1 MKGFALVVA
10 LLGSGGVLAAD
21 LPGSRD
27 LDSLPRFPASTIVA
41 YKESPSLER
50 IYPQGSIRRI
60 SGRLRY
66 EREILAQGRHAAV
79 TYELPRTHSA
89 DQVFTSARESLLAQG
104 AELLYWCQGR
114 ECGASSLWANSVF
127 GNATLYG
134 SDDQQAYALLRL
146 AEPNHDSLLALY
158 SITRGN
164 RRAYLHAE
172 QLDAEAPLGELLPTP
187 ATLLRQLAQRRPA
200 AIAGCSPGG
209 QRLGRGAGAQPQPR
223 QHAARQPL
231 RQPGAGLAR
240 GADCPARARGASGTR
255 RGCRR
260 SPGGASIALSCAAQP
275 GTSRAPS
282 RGALSLQRREF
293 RVMAT
298 NDRLLVQI
306 LLLGL
311 LAASLWVL
319 APFWSALFWAAV
331 LAFASWPLMRLL
343 TQALQGRLSLAAG
356 ILTCGWVILVAVP
369 LIWLG
374 FNLADHIKDANALIK
389 DLQVEGLPP
398 PPSWLVGLPLV
409 GERLAT
415 LWLTIDQQ
423 GAAFFSTLRPY
434 LGQVGNWLLARSA
447 QLGGGMLELGLSLVL
462 VFFFYRD
469 GPRLA
474 VFVHS
479 LLERLIGERADHYLE
494 LVAGTVQ
501 RVVNGVIGT
510 AAAQGLLALIGF
522 WIAGVPGALVLG
534 ILTFFLS
541 LVPMGP
547 PLVWIPVT
555 AWLVWQGEY
564 GFALFLGAWGMF
576 VISGVDNILKP
587 YLISRGGNL
596 PLVVVLLGVFGGILA
611 FGFMGL
617 FLGPTLLA
625 VAYSLL
631 SDWVAEKAPDN
642 QAALDQ
648 LPPDKQ
654 A

>member
-1 MKGFALVVA
+1 
-10 LLGSGGVLAAD
+10 
-21 LPGSRD
+21 
-27 LDSLPRFPASTIVA
+27 
-41 YKESPSLER
+41 
-50 IYPQGSIRRI
+50 
-60 SGRLRY
+60 
-66 EREILAQGRHAAV
+66 
-79 TYELPRTHSA
+79 
-89 DQVFTSARESLLAQG
+89 
-104 AELLYWCQGR
+104 
-114 ECGASSLWANSVF
+114 
-127 GNATLYG
+127 
-134 SDDQQAYALLRL
+134 
-146 AEPNHDSLLALY
+146 
-158 SITRGN
+158 
-164 RRAYLHAE
+164 
-172 QLDAEAPLGELLPTP
+172 
-187 ATLLRQLAQRRPA
+187 
-200 AIAGCSPGG
+200 
-209 QRLGRGAGAQPQPR
+209 
-223 QHAARQPL
+223 
-231 RQPGAGLAR
+231 
-240 GADCPARARGASGTR
+240 
-255 RGCRR
+255 
-260 SPGGASIALSCAAQP
+260 
-275 GTSRAPS
+275 
-282 RGALSLQRREF
+282 
-293 RVMAT
+293 MAT

-423 GAAFFSTLRPY
+423 GAAFFATLRPY

-534 ILTFFLS
+534 ILTFVLS

-547 PLVWIPVT
+547 PLVWIPAT

-631 SDWVAEKAPDN
+631 SDWVAEKAPPAEPPVDGPLS
-642 QAALDQ
+642 AAERGD
-648 LPPDKQ
+648 
-654 A
+654 